1 MKAKQ
6 VNIKINK
13 TKNKMIK
20 EQNYKKIKVFIL
32 EANQYTTKK
41 AKKVFTTIL
50 LKPSNFLQYMN
61 QLIIQK
67 TKKKAL
73 TIIWFH
79 WRHLHYRN
87 LLISLQ
93 L

>member
-1 MKAKQ
+1 M
-6 VNIKINK
+6 NIKINK
-13 TKNKMIK
+13 TKNKMTK
-20 EQNYKKIKVFIL
+20 ELNYKKIKVFIL

-41 AKKVFTTIL
+41 AKKDFTTIL

-73 TIIWFH
+73 IIIWFH

-87 LLISLQ
+87 LLISL
-93 L
+93 